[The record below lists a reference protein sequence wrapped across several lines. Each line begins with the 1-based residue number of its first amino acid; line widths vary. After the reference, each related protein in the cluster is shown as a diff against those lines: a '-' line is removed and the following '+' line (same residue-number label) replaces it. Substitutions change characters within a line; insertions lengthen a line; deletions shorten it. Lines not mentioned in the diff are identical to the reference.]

1 MNVKAVRLFAALAVC
16 VAAVSPAWADDP
28 AVTLAS
34 GGGLMLGDLQ
44 CPHGPPEVAR
54 PPSTP
59 HPAPLNEQ
67 IPTRDELGAM
77 ADFRPAQPPVLD
89 LSKAPAFAL
98 QDAGASAPR
107 PRRIAFWG
115 DSHIAAGPF
124 MGQLQG
130 AIRDHSET
138 VGTRFLPPTMG
149 RANVR
154 LPTLHGY
161 CMGTGWSTA
170 LSYKETDVQAVG
182 PALANRIAS
191 AGSESYLWLDLR
203 TSFRVANVRDLEI
216 VYRPAGDTEIA
227 VSINDGPEQ
236 PVTLAPSATRGSGFL
251 MLNADGPI
259 GTVKMR
265 VTRGTL
271 VLQGFLLDYKDAPLV
286 TFDVFGLPS
295 STARG
300 WSNADPAAIASAL
313 HGETYDAIGL
323 EYGTNEGSDLKFD
336 RDKYAA
342 NLTRTLTNMRTVF
355 PQASCVLVGPPDRG
369 ILVNRHGRTG
379 DLDLLLYARIHQQIA
394 QVQAQVGAQFNCVAW
409 SWQDYMGGPGGNYG
423 WAYNDPVLMG
433 HDLTHMTMEGYR
445 RTGQALAHSLG
456 WVGDLYPK

>member
-1 MNVKAVRLFAALAVC
+1 MNAKAVRLFAALAVC
-16 VAAVSPAWADDP
+16 VAAAVPAQAEDQ

-34 GGGLMLGDLQ
+34 ANGLFSGDLQ
-44 CPHGPPEVAR
+44 CPNAPAVTPR
-54 PPSTP
+54 PPGTP
-59 HPAPLNEQ
+59 HPPPFNEQ
-67 IPTRDELGAM
+67 IPTRAELGAL
-77 ADFRPAQPPVLD
+77 ADFRPSEPPVLD
-89 LSKAPAFAL
+89 LAKAPDFAL
-98 QDAGASAPR
+98 RDSGASTPR

-124 MGQLQG
+124 MAELQS
-130 AIRDHSET
+130 AIRDHNET

-161 CMGTGWSTA
+161 CIGSGWSTA
-170 LSYKETDVQAVG
+170 LSYKETDVQPVG
-182 PALANRIAS
+182 PGLANRIVS
-191 AGSESYLWLDLR
+191 AGSESYLWLDFR
-203 TSFRVANVRDLEI
+203 STFRVASLKSLQI

-227 VSINDGPEQ
+227 VSVNDGPEQ
-236 PVTLAPSATRGSGFL
+236 AVTLLPSAAGSGFL
-251 MLNADGPI
+251 TLNADALI

-300 WSNADPAAIASAL
+300 WSNADPAAITAAL

-336 RDKYAA
+336 REKYVA
-342 NLTRTLTNMRTVF
+342 NLTRTLVNMRTVF
-355 PQASCVLVGPPDRG
+355 PHASCVLVGPPDRG
-369 ILVNRHGRTG
+369 ILVAHHGG
-379 DLDLLLYARIHQQIA
+379 SLDLLLYSRIHQQIA

-423 WAYNDPVLMG
+423 WAYNSPVLMG
-433 HDLTHMTMEGYR
+433 RDLTHMTMEGYR

>member
-1 MNVKAVRLFAALAVC
+1 MNAMRLFAALVACV
-16 VAAVSPAWADDP
+16 VAAMPAWADDQ
-28 AVTLAS
+28 AVTLTSANS
-34 GGGLMLGDLQ
+34 LFSGDLQ
-44 CPHGPPEVAR
+44 CPNAPATPPKPPGPPHAV
-54 PPSTP
+54 PF
-59 HPAPLNEQ
+59 NEQ
-67 IPTRDELGAM
+67 IPTRSELGAL
-77 ADFRPAQPPVLD
+77 ADFRPADPPQLD
-89 LSKAPAFAL
+89 LSKAPDFAL
-98 QDAGASAPR
+98 RDAGSSAPR

-124 MGQLQG
+124 MGELQS
-130 AIRDHSET
+130 AIRDHNET

-161 CMGTGWSTA
+161 CIGGDWSTA
-170 LSYKETDVQAVG
+170 LSYKEADVQPVG

-191 AGSESYLWLDLR
+191 AGSYLWLDFR
-203 TSFRVANVRDLEI
+203 TAFRVATLRSLQI

-227 VSINDGPEQ
+227 VSVNDGPEQ
-236 PVTLAPSATRGSGFL
+236 TATLSPSSPGASGTGSGFL
-251 MLNADGPI
+251 TLNADAPI
-259 GTVKMR
+259 GTVKLR

-271 VLQGFLLDYKDAPLV
+271 VLQGFLLDWKDAPLV

-300 WSNADPAAIASAL
+300 WANADPSAIAAAL

-336 RDKYAA
+336 REKYVA
-342 NLTRTLTNMRTVF
+342 NLTRTLTNMRAVF
-355 PQASCVLVGPPDRG
+355 PHASCVLVGPPDRG
-369 ILVNRHGRTG
+369 ILVNRHGRA
-379 DLDLLLYARIHQQIA
+379 DLDLLEYARIHQQIA
-394 QVQAQVGAQFNCVAW
+394 QVQAQVGAQFNCIAW

-423 WAYNDPVLMG
+423 WAYNEPALMG
-433 HDLTHMTMEGYR
+433 RDLTHMTMEGYR
-445 RTGQALAHSLG
+445 KTGQALAHSLG